1 MIVFLEVKVMED
13 KLYKTKESIA
23 EKFDLPRDI
32 ILNLPKITIISNN
45 EITIENHKGVV
56 LFEDK
61 EVKIN
66 SNVGLISISGRDFE
80 ILFMGGSTL
89 TLSGKFKSV
98 VYEGN
103 E

>member
-1 MIVFLEVKVMED
+1 MKVFLEVRIVEN
-13 KLYKTKESIA
+13 KLYRTKESIA

-32 ILNLPKITIISNN
+32 VLNLPKITIISDN

-56 LFEDK
+56 LFEDR

-66 SNVGLISISGRDFE
+66 SNVGLISIVGKEFE

-89 TLSGKFKSV
+89 TLSGRFKSV

>member
-1 MIVFLEVKVMED
+1 MED
-13 KLYKTKESIA
+13 RIIKTKETIA
-23 EKFDLPRDI
+23 EKLDLPRDVV
-32 ILNLPKITIISNN
+32 LNMPKITVTGEN
-45 EITIENHKGVV
+45 EIIIENHKGVI
-56 LFEDK
+56 LFEEK

-66 SNVGLISISGRDFE
+66 SNVGLITIYGSGFE

-89 TLSGKFKSV
+89 TVSGKFKSV

>member
-1 MIVFLEVKVMED
+1 MKAFLEEKTVENKF
-13 KLYKTKESIA
+13 YKTKETIA

-32 ILNLPKITIISNN
+32 MFNLPKITIVSDN

-66 SNVGLISISGRDFE
+66 SSVGLISISGRDFE

-98 VYEGN
+98 LYEGN

>member
-1 MIVFLEVKVMED
+1 MIVFLEVKAMED
-13 KLYKTKESIA
+13 KLYKTKEAIA
-23 EKFDLPRDI
+23 EKFDLPRDL

-66 SNVGLISISGRDFE
+66 SNVGLISVCGREFQ
-80 ILFMGGSTL
+80 ILFIGGSTL

>member
-1 MIVFLEVKVMED
+1 MKAFLEVKALEN
-13 KLYKTKESIA
+13 KLYKTKENMV

-32 ILNLPKITIISNN
+32 MLNLPKITIVSNN

-66 SNVGLISISGRDFE
+66 SNVGLISIRGRDFE

>member
-1 MIVFLEVKVMED
+1 MKVLLEVRIVDD
-13 KLYKTKESIA
+13 KLYKTKEAIA
-23 EKFDLPRDI
+23 EKFDIPRDI
-32 ILNLPKITIISNN
+32 VFNLPKITIISDN
-45 EITIENHKGVV
+45 EISIENHKGVV